1 MNRQNRK
8 LDSPR
13 RHSHR
18 DGAAVAEF
26 GILAPLL
33 ALIAFGAIDMG
44 QGINMAQI
52 VNDASREGARQATRL
67 NVTDAGEVEAAV
79 KSFVAEAMPG
89 LSGDAVDAGVT
100 VTVGDEF
107 GGGIPGGDLTTID
120 SGSPVSVQVVL
131 QYESVRWVPFLPGLQ
146 GATIETTTVM
156 RRD

>member
-1 MNRQNRK
+1 MNRPNRR
-8 LDSPR
+8 LDSR
-13 RHSHR
+13 RRYSRR

-79 KSFVAEAMPG
+79 KSFIAEAMPG
-89 LSGDAVDAGVT
+89 LSGDCLLYTSDAADDTSEV
-100 VTVGDEF
+100 
-107 GGGIPGGDLTTID
+107 
-120 SGSPVSVQVVL
+120 
-131 QYESVRWVPFLPGLQ
+131 
-146 GATIETTTVM
+146 
-156 RRD
+156 